1 MKQKTFFFFKTS
13 TLSEFFRECCFSFLE
28 KLMYLVILPNVIVC
42 DTKIF
47 NLQKGKELYS
57 VLLISSGRTIINY
70 NMRLKIKQR
79 FEAIT

>member
-1 MKQKTFFFFKTS
+1 
-13 TLSEFFRECCFSFLE
+13 
-28 KLMYLVILPNVIVC
+28 MYLVILPNVIVC